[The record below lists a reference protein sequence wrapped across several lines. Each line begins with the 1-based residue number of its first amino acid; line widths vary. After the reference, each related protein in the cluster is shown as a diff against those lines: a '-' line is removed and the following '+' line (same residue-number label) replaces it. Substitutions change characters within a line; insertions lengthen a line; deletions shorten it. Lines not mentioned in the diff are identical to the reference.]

1 MKEHIFN
8 IHDVILLT
16 TVAECILLALF
27 QAVLPTQNRRY
38 SALLAAFLFTIAVGS
53 SATLVLWN
61 EYLNVAVPAVIDN
74 YATPPLL
81 LVALMLKGPILM
93 LSVAAITQQ
102 HFRLHRRLLVHL
114 LPAVIAALVIL
125 VFGVNGSDLRMMSPE
140 TSDTPDYLVTFI
152 WDAAKIV
159 PLVYAFG
166 AVVLVQRYR
175 AQLKDEYSHF
185 STSEPNWLN
194 ILTLGFFANWAWS
207 GVVHIVAKYSSPE
220 TADSLGI
227 VDNYLT
233 FILINALFTYSLV
246 YAHKLLVTQPE
257 PLIESEGARPTNEA
271 VDRVRAAMEDEKL
284 YLKHNINIEQ
294 FSERLNLPPKEVSSV
309 INKHFGTN
317 FFEFV
322 NTYRVEEAKRL
333 LTSPDYKDKT
343 ILDVLMDAGFN
354 SKSAFHRFF
363 KRLVGVSP
371 SEYRKQL
378 DKDGA

>member
-27 QAVLPTQNRRY
+27 QAVLPSQNRRY
-38 SALLAAFLFTIAVGS
+38 SGLLAAFLLTIAVGS
-53 SATLVLWN
+53 AATLVLWN
-61 EYLNVAVPAVIDN
+61 EYLSVAVPDPVDN
-74 YATPPLL
+74 YLTPTLL
-81 LVALMLKGPILM
+81 FVSLMLKGPILM

-102 HFRLHRRLLVHL
+102 TFRLHRRLLVHL

-125 VFGVNGSDLRMMSPE
+125 VFGVNGADLRMMSPE
-140 TSDTPDYLVTFI
+140 TSSTPSYVVTFL

-166 AVVLVQRYR
+166 AVMLVQNYR

-185 STSEPNWLN
+185 SSSEPNWLN
-194 ILTLGFFANWAWS
+194 VLTLGFFANWAWS

-227 VDNYLT
+227 IDNYVT

-246 YAHKLLVTQPE
+246 YAHRLLATQPE
-257 PLIESEGARPTNEA
+257 QLNEREGEAPTDEA
-271 VDRVRAAMEDEKL
+271 VDRVRAAMETEKL

-294 FSERLNLPPKEVSSV
+294 FSEHLGLPPKEVSSV

-322 NTYRVEEAKRL
+322 NSYRVEEAKRL
-333 LTSPDYKDKT
+333 LADPDYKDKT
-343 ILDVLMDAGFN
+343 ILDVLMESGFN

-363 KRLVGVSP
+363 KRLTGVSP

-378 DKDGA
+378 DKG